1 MWNSLFLVG
10 LALLSLGMG
19 VGAGVGL
26 ALLSWFGVGFGGG
39 VLGVEIG
46 SGGEFGVFVLWGRV
60 GNVARV
66 GTAL

>member
-1 MWNSLFLVG
+1 M
-10 LALLSLGMG
+10 LSLGMG

-39 VLGVEIG
+39 VLRVEIG
-46 SGGEFGVFVLWGRV
+46 SGGKCVMFVLWGGV
-60 GNVARV
+60 GNVVRV